1 MMWFVLYYAVTCTQ
15 DIIIIIVIII
25 IFSPPGIA
33 TPPAGLC
40 FTYVTFLMS
49 HLSFDN
55 GWKDRNAD
63 YCVNAVDEKITMA
76 KIW

>member
-25 IFSPPGIA
+25 IFSR
-33 TPPAGLC
+33 PASRRRR

-49 HLSFDN
+49 PLSFDN